1 MSEGV
6 DDRWEK
12 DLFLCFVLVCSR
24 GLICFISSVELNPIE
39 TQNVGTFV
47 FGVYS
52 YHVSTY
58 WALKKDA

>member
-1 MSEGV
+1 MTIRKRV
-6 DDRWEK
+6 
-12 DLFLCFVLVCSR
+12 CFFFGGGCSR
-24 GLICFISSVELNPIE
+24 GSICFISSVELNAIE